1 MNLDL
6 NDLFPETDWPITLT
20 TEQRA
25 ELLRQKI
32 HRARLYQQVQLYGK
46 VVELDI
52 PDIANGTLD
61 KDTQHC

>member
-20 TEQRA
+20 PEQRA
-25 ELLRQKI
+25 ELLRQKM
-32 HRARLYQQVQLYGK
+32 HRARLYHQHMHGK
-46 VVELDI
+46 VVEFDTS
-52 PDIANGTLD
+52 NTENETLD